1 MCANFGF
8 GALAGPLPAGHL
20 LAELDPLARRNAEE
34 IRGPPDQVAL
44 ELAHVTVGIDHFPH
58 HFDHAAA
65 TVLFERAIDQ
75 LREMIEIDRLVL
87 GRGRFRGQF
96 ARHLLVEAE
105 SPLDERVQ
113 LGALHV
119 GNRAVDGGSV
129 DEQRRCRKA
138 IIVVLEMGRTL
149 LALRDVGLESAK
161 AFEHDM
167 RAVSR

>member
-1 MCANFGF
+1 M
-8 GALAGPLPAGHL
+8 
-20 LAELDPLARRNAEE
+20 
-34 IRGPPDQVAL
+34 
-44 ELAHVTVGIDHFPH
+44 
-58 HFDHAAA
+58 
-65 TVLFERAIDQ
+65 
-75 LREMIEIDRLVL
+75 L
-87 GRGRFRGQF
+87 GCGRFGDQF
-96 ARHLLVEAE
+96 VRHLLVEAE

-119 GNRAVDGGSV
+119 GNRAVDGGGV

-149 LALRDVGLESAK
+149 LALRDVGQESAK